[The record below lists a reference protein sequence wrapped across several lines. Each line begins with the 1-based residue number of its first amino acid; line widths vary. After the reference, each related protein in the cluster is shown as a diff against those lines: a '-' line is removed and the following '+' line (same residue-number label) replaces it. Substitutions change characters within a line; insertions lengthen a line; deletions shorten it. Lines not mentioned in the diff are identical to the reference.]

1 MSDLSAAG
9 YSINAA
15 VRLHWVELG
24 NEYVVFE
31 ETSGQTHQLDA
42 VRAFVLNL
50 LLDQALGVKDIQAE
64 LTGAIPSS
72 DNQNIAELA
81 NDVLCEFVAYGLVEV
96 TV

>member
-1 MSDLSAAG
+1 MPDLSAAC

-15 VRLHWVELG
+15 VRLHWAELG
-24 NEYVVFE
+24 DEHVVFE

-50 LLDQALGVKDIQAE
+50 LLDQALGLKDIQAE
-64 LTGAIPSS
+64 LISAIPSS
-72 DNQNIAELA
+72 GNQYIAEIA
-81 NDVLCEFVAYGLVEV
+81 NDVLCEFVAHGLVEV